1 MMRRFLILSVLT
13 GFTATAAQA
22 QSLAG
27 IVRSLSVQVPEPGML
42 LLFGIGAGVLGLR
55 MGRKK

>member
-1 MMRRFLILSVLT
+1 MKRRFYIFPILIGL
-13 GFTATAAQA
+13 TATSASA

-42 LLFGIGAGVLGLR
+42 MLFGAGAAVLGLR